1 MGKSYRIKATPG
13 KDQNLVLQVDQD
25 FEQLE
30 ILSLKIR
37 QSDVYTRMCADYGVI
52 AGRVFANNGYG
63 IPRAKLSIF
72 IPITDAD
79 SNNPTITSIY
89 PYKSLTD
96 TNEDGFI
103 YNLLPYLPSYPGH
116 VATGTFPSRKDNL
129 VNQTAIEI
137 YDKYYKYTV
146 ETNDSGDFLIYGVP
160 VGSQTLV
167 MNVDLSDIGPFSMTP
182 HDLIRMGIATP
193 DQVDGVRFKSSTN
206 LLELPQIIIISKTVE
221 VAPFWGEEDVC
232 QIGITRTDFD
242 LTAEKNVNI
251 QPTSIFLGS
260 LLSSSN
266 NVALK
271 TNCKAK
277 KNLGDLCQLVTG
289 PGEILAI
296 TQTIFNDANGL
307 PILEQAKLPNAGKLI
322 DGDGNWMFDLP
333 MNYNYVTTDEFGN
346 LVVSDD
352 PTVGVPT
359 QAKYRFKIK
368 WQQSKSISE
377 DYKRAY
383 YLVPNLKEKGWTNSS
398 ADPLILGGAALTNMI
413 QSYAFDLDWSAYT
426 TGSLNLFNN
435 ELLSYINC
443 EDRFYL
449 FEYNKVYTVS
459 GLIDQFKFQNNKER
473 FIGIKQIGDLSCDDN
488 VNPFPVNDGVFH
500 TPLLWIILNI
510 VLSIIGILL
519 LPIIIMYDFVAFL
532 INLIYKIVVS
542 ILCGL
547 CGIHFGWPFNWYPF
561 GWICESIGLDCSMS
575 RSLLHP
581 LKLPVLTYP
590 DCEACDCDTASQANA
605 QTPVTP
611 DPDPQPPASTMI
623 ALNDPIT
630 YNSLAANFTNVFTN
644 VSCFSPSHASKII
657 ELICGV
663 QSTNETQYTTPDVIY
678 PLQRKYVCNDLPL
691 GERINLFNA
700 KGSYFTERNQIK
712 VIVEPAV
719 NPNAYH
725 LDNTL
730 TFLATGSVSNVWTAG
745 TMFTFVKP
753 GSSLDPNV
761 TGATTNS
768 FGTNSLT
775 GTTNYPS
782 TIQVTYASLTQRAG
796 ATSNISVTYNTPQ
809 IASNVGN
816 TLTYF
821 YPSDIE
827 YFQVITAMTITQFRA
842 INSLALNNSFSQVLE
857 STTTINSYSWDIL
870 NSTWIPC
877 STKTLSPIDYVDN
890 NQLVVITQRGVDPYS
905 PKTAIEFDLS
915 KIFGL
920 TSFGSAQ
927 HKVTGQYR
935 INIPVK
941 NSDPNLLQSG
951 ELFDQVEIMY
961 DHQPS
966 NSQINN
972 NTPNNGFKLFYP
984 SVFFQPSPSYVA
996 YPTQNHKYYSSICY
1010 RNTYSVYPPTAPSA
1024 FPPNSYNVSPPN
1036 PSFELNYTKINA
1048 RCNNTSTVNACHST
1062 AVPYKDIVSKG
1073 GAPNGNSY
1081 WSSTY
1086 NSPQKYDNDE
1096 SIVGASYMFKDTSGL
1111 PIMYFS
1117 PIYKY
1122 YPTPPMIMFFGSNN
1136 VMRSDRLP
1144 SSDTYSAS
1152 TSQNKNTYLLQQNQE
1167 LTVYPYSNTN
1177 TIQVLPGVS
1186 TGGSNQDGASE
1197 SGATSFE
1204 DSALGT
1210 FNDCANLVDLNCYRS
1225 EGLGLTVDQ
1234 SCKADDAIDSAGCYV
1249 FCRNCDNNNPF
1260 KILTKDIFDDIAS
1273 YPRWFL
1279 RFKFFFALCQGV
1291 LSEIFINNWVNGTLY
1306 AFPFKINTFYN
1317 SQNQVSQR
1325 KYCPYV
1331 IILHPTTNN
1340 FYYRCSPWNGTSF
1353 IGGNSPGRTDRGSN
1367 AKNLKYPTTIF
1378 NMGPRDEFIKY
1389 LTLNGNYEG
1398 YNMKNFTESSH
1409 HDNSDIVNLF
1419 GILRLL
1425 DSNFLTSFVG
1435 TQITKLFSRNGKKVD
1450 ADFAQT
1456 AAVNT
1461 QLGIVPFDTSAGAYS
1476 TTPPANSVLAA
1487 SVNTTNSI
1495 MMGVFFSATTEGMQI
1510 RDYLTPIRTIRWNV
1524 LFPTVYAYDYVPAY
1538 PQLTPHYSWNL
1549 QPSTT
1554 IFGSQ
1559 FNDWG
1564 TNVVGTEIRQFK
1576 YQALDRLSDPYP
1588 KYNTGVNQYNAKGY
1602 IYADNSNNP
1611 TTSLFQDSG
1620 ITFTPPQT
1628 LGGAPFY
1635 FYFGL
1640 KKGVTSLNKFRN
1652 EFLGEVNYND
1662 E

>member
-37 QSDVYTRMCADYGVI
+37 QSDVYTRMCSDYGVI

-63 IPRAKLSIF
+63 IPKAKLSIF
-72 IPITDAD
+72 IPVSDQD
-79 SNNPTITSIY
+79 LQNPTISTIY
-89 PYKSLTD
+89 PYKTLSD
-96 TNEDGFI
+96 TNEDGYI

-129 VNQTAIEI
+129 VDQTAIEI

-146 ETNDSGDFLIYGVP
+146 QTNESGDFLIYGVP
-160 VGSQTLV
+160 VGTHTLV
-167 MNVDLSDIGPFSMTP
+167 MNVDLSDIGQFSMTP
-182 HDLIRMGIATP
+182 HDLIRMGIATTE
-193 DQVDGVRFKSSTN
+193 QVDGVKFKASTN
-206 LLELPQIIIISKTVE
+206 LLELPQIIIINKSIE
-221 VAPFWGEEDVC
+221 VSPFWGEEDVC

-242 LTAEKNVNI
+242 LTAEKNVKI

-260 LLSSSN
+260 LLSGSN

-346 LVVSDD
+346 IVISDD

-398 ADPLILGGAALTNMI
+398 ADPLIIGGGALSNMI

-426 TGSLNLFNN
+426 FGSLNLLNN

-449 FEYNKVYTVS
+449 FDYNKVYTVS
-459 GLIDQFKFQNNKER
+459 GLIDNFKFQNNKER

-510 VLSIIGILL
+510 VLSIIGVVL

-532 INLIYKIVVS
+532 INLIYKIVVK
-542 ILCGL
+542 ILCEL
-547 CGIHFGWPFNWYPF
+547 CGIRIIRVRPF
-561 GWICESIGLDCSMS
+561 GWICRSIGLDCNMS
-575 RSLLHP
+575 HSLLHP

-590 DCEACDCDTASQANA
+590 DCEACDCDTGAQANA

-611 DPDPQPPASTMI
+611 DPDPQPTPATI
-623 ALNDPIT
+623 LPLNNPNT
-630 YNSLAANFTNVFTN
+630 YTDLVTNFSSVFPFP
-644 VSCFSPSHASKII
+644 CFSPTHASKII
-657 ELICGV
+657 ELISG
-663 QSTNETQYTTPDVIY
+663 TQATDATTYTTPDVVY
-678 PLQRKYVCNDLPL
+678 PLSKKYVCNDLPL

-700 KGSYFTERNQIK
+700 KGSYFTGRNQ
-712 VIVEPAV
+712 VRVVVEPAV
-719 NPNAYH
+719 NNSNPNLFH

-730 TFLATGSVSNVWTAG
+730 TFLANENGPAVWTAG
-745 TMFTFVKP
+745 TLFSFVRP

-782 TIQVTYASLTQRAG
+782 SVQITYASLTQRAG
-796 ATSNISVTYNTPQ
+796 INSNIPVTYNTPQ
-809 IASNVGN
+809 IASNAGSTIV
-816 TLTYF
+816 YS

-842 INSLALNNSFSQVLE
+842 INSTALNNSFSDILE
-857 STTTINSYSWDIL
+857 SNTTIYSYDWDSL
-870 NSTWIPC
+870 NLQWIPC
-877 STKTLSPIDYVDN
+877 SSKSITPIDYVDN
-890 NQLVVITQRGVDPYS
+890 EQVVVIVQRGVDPYS

-935 INIPVK
+935 LNVPIK
-941 NSDPNLLQSG
+941 NSDQTLLQSG
-951 ELFDQVEIMY
+951 EIYDQVEIMY

-966 NSQINN
+966 PTQINN
-972 NTPNNGFKLFYP
+972 GTANNGFNLFFP
-984 SVFFQPSPSYVA
+984 SVFFQPSPSYSQ
-996 YPTQNHKYYSSICY
+996 YPTNNHKYYSSICY
-1010 RNTYSVYPPTAPSA
+1010 RNTYGVYPPAAPSP
-1024 FPPNSYNVSPPN
+1024 FPPAGYNVSPPN
-1036 PSFELNYTKINA
+1036 PTYLLNYTQVNA
-1048 RCNNTSTVNACHST
+1048 RCNNVSVINACHSV
-1062 AVPYKDIVSKG
+1062 AVPYKDIVSQDG
-1073 GAPNGNSY
+1073 SPNGNHY
-1081 WSSTY
+1081 WSSTF
-1086 NSPQKYDNDE
+1086 NVPQKYDSNE
-1096 SIVGASYMFKDTSGL
+1096 SIVGASYMFKSTSGV
-1111 PIMYFS
+1111 PVVYYS
-1117 PIYKY
+1117 PIYTY
-1122 YPTPPMIMFFGSNN
+1122 YTTPPMIMSNGLLN

-1144 SSDTYSAS
+1144 SSDTYPAS
-1152 TSQNKNTYLLQQNQE
+1152 SSQNNNTYLLQQNQSI
-1167 LTVYPYSNTN
+1167 VIYPYSNTGAV
-1177 TIQVLPGVS
+1177 QVLPGVS
-1186 TGGSNQDGASE
+1186 TGGSNQDGSSE

-1204 DSALGT
+1204 DSALAT
-1210 FNDCANLVDLNCYRS
+1210 FNDCSALVDLNCYRNS
-1225 EGLGLTVDQ
+1225 GLGLTVDQ
-1234 SCKADDAIDSAGCYV
+1234 SCKDDDIIDSSGCYV
-1249 FCRNCDNNNPF
+1249 FCKNCDNSNPF
-1260 KILTKDIFDDIAS
+1260 KILTEDIAKDIAS
-1273 YPRWFL
+1273 YPRWFV
-1279 RFKFFFALCQGV
+1279 RFKFFYGLCQGV
-1291 LSEIFINNWVNGTLY
+1291 LSEVFNNNWVNGTLF
-1306 AFPFKINTFYN
+1306 AFPFKINTYYN
-1317 SQNQVSQR
+1317 SLNQVSQR

-1331 IILHPTTNN
+1331 IVLHPTTNN
-1340 FYYRCSPWNGTSF
+1340 FYYRSSPWDGTSF
-1353 IGGNSPGRTDRGSN
+1353 IGANSPGRTDKGSN
-1367 AKNLKYPTTIF
+1367 SKNLKYPTTVF
-1378 NMGPRDEFIKY
+1378 NMGPRDEFLKY
-1389 LTLNGNYEG
+1389 ITLNGNYEG
-1398 YNMKNFTESSH
+1398 YNMKNFTETTH

-1419 GILRLL
+1419 GILRII
-1425 DSNFLTSFVG
+1425 DSSFLNSFVG
-1435 TQITKLFSRNGKKVD
+1435 NQIRKLFSRNGLKVD

-1487 SVNTTNSI
+1487 NVTATNSI

-1510 RDYLTPIRTIRWNV
+1510 RDYLSPVRTIRWNV
-1524 LFPTVYAYDYVPAY
+1524 LFPTVYAYDYVPIHT
-1538 PQLTPHYSWNL
+1538 QLTPHYSWNL
-1549 QPSTT
+1549 QSSTT
-1554 IFGSQ
+1554 VFGSQ
-1559 FNDWG
+1559 LNEWG
-1564 TNVVGTEIRQFK
+1564 TNTVGTEIRQFK
-1576 YQALDRLSDPYP
+1576 YQAMDRLSDPYP
-1588 KYNTGVNQYNAKGY
+1588 KYNIGVNQYNAKGY

-1620 ITFTPPQT
+1620 ITFNPPQT

-1652 EFLGEVNYND
+1652 EFLGEINYND
-1662 E
+1662 Q